1 MRATEW
7 MGEYRS
13 LIEAIIWF
21 ANNYASVQNKEFM
34 GDNVKY
40 SFAQIQ
46 VIEYLMENEECN
58 YKMIEVA
65 NRLGVTASS
74 FTKIVNKLVDKG
86 LLIKYHIKGNR
97 KDIIVQVSPEGK
109 QVYQEYVDNVAKNV
123 FRKFFEVG
131 KEIPDSEIK
140 KFAEMMSSLKQIKI
154 EKKNPV
160 ILEEI

>member
-1 MRATEW
+1 MFCIT
-7 MGEYRS
+7 
-13 LIEAIIWF
+13 
-21 ANNYASVQNKEFM
+21 
-34 GDNVKY
+34 
-40 SFAQIQ
+40 IQ
-46 VIEYLMENEECN
+46 T
-58 YKMIEVA
+58 
-65 NRLGVTASS
+65 R
-74 FTKIVNKLVDKG
+74 
-86 LLIKYHIKGNR
+86 LIKYHIKGNR